1 MLSWDHSVVVWVCL
15 KTSMFFTCPCI
26 CSCLSGFIMV
36 YHQKMPWLSWLIM
49 FFFIVLNLIQF
60 GCPQSATEISNSPS
74 PPACPSLVGHWVPRH
89 SWKDRKIRRCSTS
102 FQLIYVIFPYVL
114 MMFSIKT
121 SNFHAFLLG
130 ATAMIFRHPASW
142 QCSLVLRSQ
151 SRCTRRAKGASAG
164 IWSGMYGVILGNI
177 THDGSMVLVYMLTFG
192 VYWW

>member
-1 MLSWDHSVVVWVCL
+1 MTSSDVVL
-15 KTSMFFTCPCI
+15 RPFRG
-26 CSCLSGFIMV
+26 CLSMSQNVHVLHMSLHLFLFIRF
-36 YHQKMPWLSWLIM
+36 YHGLSSKNALIIM
-49 FFFIVLNLIQF
+49 AYHVFFIVLNLIQF

-177 THDGSMVLVYMLTFG
+177 THGLDPWCWYIC
-192 VYWW
+192 